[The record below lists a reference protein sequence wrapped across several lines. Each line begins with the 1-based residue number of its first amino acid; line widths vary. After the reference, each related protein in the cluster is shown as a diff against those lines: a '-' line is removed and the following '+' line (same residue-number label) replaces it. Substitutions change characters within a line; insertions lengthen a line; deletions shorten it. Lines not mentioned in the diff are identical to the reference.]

1 LIDEASA
8 WLPGACFILRKPINK
23 GNMSLESFTGFQRYP
38 SLKNE
43 SCYNHVM
50 SIPDSVELLRLLV
63 SRLERLSVDSRW
75 ARRASGL
82 RGNIIKVLEEA
93 DAGQVISSDR
103 LDLLIN
109 RSFEILRK
117 AAKEI
122 PDIDEIVKKFG
133 HV

>member
-1 LIDEASA
+1 
-8 WLPGACFILRKPINK
+8 
-23 GNMSLESFTGFQRYP
+23 MSTSQL
-38 SLKNE
+38 
-43 SCYNHVM
+43 
-50 SIPDSVELLRLLV
+50 DLLRLLI

-93 DAGQVISSDR
+93 DTGQIIAPDR

-109 RSFEILRK
+109 RSFEILRE